1 MQDLTE
7 MIKTDILVVLFLSE
21 IETLFALVFKHDL
34 LCLGVAMLFSVLLVK
49 FGILLLDVFIL
60 SLKLL
65 YANSLQG
72 YLVFELFQ
80 MLFQIF

>member
-7 MIKTDILVVLFLSE
+7 MIKTDILVVLFLPE

-49 FGILLLDVFIL
+49 FDILLLDVFIL
-60 SLKLL
+60 NLKLL

-72 YLVFELFQ
+72 YLLFELFQ
-80 MLFQIF
+80 MLFQVF

>member
-49 FGILLLDVFIL
+49 FDILLLDVFIL

-80 MLFQIF
+80 MLFQVF

>member
-34 LCLGVAMLFSVLLVK
+34 LCLGVTMLFSVLLVK
-49 FGILLLDVFIL
+49 FDILLLDVFIL

-72 YLVFELFQ
+72 YLVFELFK